1 MGDFHLNVQIVQ
13 LYLNVFHLSGPGAFR
28 PSRGG
33 PIKGAKGRDRPA
45 GPAIV
50 DLEAFR
56 PLCYQRG
63 GFDRITPRPGLA
75 RQENEVTKT
84 PAGGFNQDPHAL
96 RQSREKN
103 LEVAIGRQVR
113 ELRKRQRM
121 TGADLAAKA
130 GLSVGM
136 LSKIEN
142 GVISPSL
149 TTISTLAHALGVP
162 LVQLFAGYEE
172 ARGCMHVKAGE
183 GVEIERAG
191 TRAGHQ
197 YNLLGHIGSNNSGV
211 VVEPYLLTLN
221 DESDRFPT
229 FQHEGI
235 EFLYVL
241 EGRVNY
247 RHGETVYLLEPGDAL
262 LFDSDAPHGPED
274 ILDAPVRYLSIIT
287 YPQDR

>member
-1 MGDFHLNVQIVQ
+1 MYFQAIGASTC
-13 LYLNVFHLSGPGAFR
+13 SGGSPG
-28 PSRGG
+28 GG
-33 PIKGAKGRDRPA
+33 AGNGQGA
-45 GPAIV
+45 
-50 DLEAFR
+50 
-56 PLCYQRG
+56 
-63 GFDRITPRPGLA
+63 GLKNNA
-75 RQENEVTKT
+75 N
-84 PAGGFNQDPHAL
+84 AL
-96 RQSREKN
+96 RQNPHAVRDQREKN

-121 TGADLAAKA
+121 TGADLAAQT

-149 TTISTLAHALGVP
+149 NTISALAHALRVP
-162 LVQLFAGYEE
+162 LVQLFSGYEE
-172 ARGCMHVKAGE
+172 ERGCMHVKAGE
-183 GVEIERAG
+183 GVEIEREG

-211 VVEPYLLTLN
+211 VVEPYLITL
-221 DESDRFPT
+221 DDASDRFPA

-235 EFLYVL
+235 ELLYIL

-247 RHGETVYLLEPGDAL
+247 RHSDKIYLLEPGDSL

-274 ILDAPVRYLSIIT
+274 IIEFPVRYLSVIT
-287 YPQDR
+287 YPQQR